1 MKQTKIILFRGG
13 FAGDLLTALHNMDCL
28 IDLLPNGK
36 VELNPDIT
44 VLQNGDGMSIQEKDE
59 YYKKHD
65 VISCCDSEFALKH
78 HNNTLVVKCDNQ
90 LMSSFFSKRFEMYHP
105 GYFTN
110 TTIDK
115 YNKDVMERNS
125 FWPKKFK
132 HQLDISDI
140 FSNETF
146 LDKLNIPMNDEK
158 ETLFQR
164 WKVINEKNFVIH
176 KETYG
181 Q

>member
-13 FAGDLLTALHNMDCL
+13 FAGDLLTALHNMDCF

-36 VELNPDIT
+36 VQLDPDII
-44 VLQNGDGMSIQEKDE
+44 VLQNSDGMSIQEKDE

-65 VISCCDSEFALKH
+65 VVSCCDSEFALKH
-78 HNNTLVVKCDNQ
+78 HNNTLVVKCDDQ
-90 LMSSFFSKRFEMYHP
+90 LVSSFFCKRFEMYHP
-105 GYFTN
+105 TCFTN
-110 TTIDK
+110 ITLNEYTE
-115 YNKDVMERNS
+115 DVLDWNI
-125 FWPKKFK
+125 FWPTKFK
-132 HQLDISDI
+132 KQLDISDI
-140 FSNETF
+140 FSNENF
-146 LDKLNIPMNDEK
+146 LDKLDIPMNNEK